1 MIDAFYP
8 HLKRSSTSKEWE
20 TAKGKLMSNVVSYRY
35 MARLVAQEAKK
46 LNLLPH
52 ELQAIVWVSM
62 QVRQTGDAS
71 LGVTTQFATN
81 QIKEAISNI
90 HGINSELNEAAQST
104 QESESWLKTIFNE
117 IDEKGFA
124 EAAKI
129 VLGDKEA
136 KAKGVRSI
144 TSMGKK
150 GSSYKYYELPKG
162 EEEPE
167 KPKKKKSTKKGPP
180 KEKPPKDY
188 ENPAY
193 AELNAYY
200 VMNDVIQ
207 MPTGKFNNLYDS
219 VTLYL
224 DPEFSSQKAV
234 EYITGRFDAEAT
246 ATKDYFKE
254 E

>member
-1 MIDAFYP
+1 
-8 HLKRSSTSKEWE
+8 
-20 TAKGKLMSNVVSYRY
+20 
-35 MARLVAQEAKK
+35 
-46 LNLLPH
+46 
-52 ELQAIVWVSM
+52 M

-90 HGINSELNEAAQST
+90 RAINSELSEAAQSI
-104 QESESWLKTIFNE
+104 QESESWLKTIFSE
-117 IDEKGFA
+117 IDGKGFA

-129 VLGDKEA
+129 ALGDKEA

-150 GSSYKYYELPKG
+150 GSSYKYYEPPKG
-162 EEEPE
+162 DEEPE
-167 KPKKKKSTKKGPP
+167 KPKKKKVKDKGPA
-180 KEKPPKDY
+180 KEKPPKAFED
-188 ENPAY
+188 PAY
-193 AELNAYY
+193 ADLNAYY

-224 DPEFSSQKAV
+224 DPEFSTQKAV

-246 ATKDYFKE
+246 STKDYFKE

>member
-1 MIDAFYP
+1 
-8 HLKRSSTSKEWE
+8 
-20 TAKGKLMSNVVSYRY
+20 

-90 HGINSELNEAAQST
+90 RAINSELSEAAQSI
-104 QESESWLKTIFNE
+104 QESESWLKTIFSE
-117 IDEKGFA
+117 IDGKGFA

-129 VLGDKEA
+129 ALGDKEA

-150 GSSYKYYELPKG
+150 GSSYKYYEPPAPPEG
-162 EEEPE
+162 EEEP
-167 KPKKKKSTKKGPP
+167 KPKKKKAKDKGPA
-180 KEKPPKDY
+180 KEKPPKAY
-188 ENPAY
+188 EDPAY
-193 AELNAYY
+193 ADLNAYY

-224 DPEFSSQKAV
+224 DPEFSTQKAV

-246 ATKDYFKE
+246 ATKAYCKE